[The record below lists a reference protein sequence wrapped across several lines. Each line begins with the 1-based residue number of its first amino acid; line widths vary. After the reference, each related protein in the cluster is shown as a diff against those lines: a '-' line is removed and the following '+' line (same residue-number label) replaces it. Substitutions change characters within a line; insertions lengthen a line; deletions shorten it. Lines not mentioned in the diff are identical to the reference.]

1 MANQINPNTFSMMCR
16 CPLKDAAIIRKRA
29 FREGVTVNAC
39 MANLIHEHVKYEEPG
54 PEMEN
59 WIAERYEANLQ
70 IRARADEDTA
80 AGRYRSKPPKK
91 RGRPPKA
98 KKPGRPAKTKHRA
111 HLRVDALVGTA
122 I

>member
-29 FREGVTVNAC
+29 LGEGVTVNAY
-39 MANLIHEHVKYEEPG
+39 MANLIHEHVKYEEPR
-54 PEMEN
+54 PELEN

-80 AGRYRSKPPKK
+80 AGRYRSKHPKK
-91 RGRPPKA
+91 RGRPPKS
-98 KKPGRPAKTKHRA
+98 KKRGCPAERG
-111 HLRVDALVGTA
+111 L
-122 I
+122 